1 MATMTIYTVGHS
13 NVSSE
18 TFVALL
24 RHHAIT
30 AIADVRSHPYS
41 RFLPHFSQPA
51 LRASLEDARIRY
63 VFLGRELG
71 ARPADPACY
80 VDGQAVYARIVAT
93 PLFAQGL
100 DRVRRGMRTERI
112 ALLCAEKDPL
122 TCHRAILVCRPL
134 REPGLAIEHILPDG
148 SLEDHAALEQRLL
161 RLHGL
166 DQFDL
171 FNPRPLAQLIEEAY
185 DRQGAAI
192 AYTREEDGDG
202 R

>member
-1 MATMTIYTVGHS
+1 METMTIFTVGHS
-13 NVSSE
+13 NVGVE
-18 TFVALL
+18 ALIALL
-24 RHHAIT
+24 RRHAIT
-30 AIADVRSHPYS
+30 AVADVRSHPYS

-51 LRASLEDARIRY
+51 LRASLDDAQIRY

-71 ARPADPACY
+71 ARPADPTCY
-80 VDGQAVYARIVAT
+80 VDGQAAYARIAAT
-93 PLFAQGL
+93 ALFAQGL
-100 DRVRRGMRTERI
+100 ARLRRGMRTERI

-134 REPGLAIEHILPDG
+134 RAPGVAIQHILPDG

-166 DQFDL
+166 DQLDL

-185 DRQGAAI
+185 DRQGAVI
-192 AYTREEDGDG
+192 AYVKEEEGDG
-202 R
+202 Q